1 MNATYLM
8 MSIPFLS
15 LAVGLTTLAAWK
27 FGLHIRSLVI
37 PTAVLLA
44 TTAVFDNLIIGV
56 GLVAYDESRILGLH
70 IGLAPIEDF
79 LYAIVAV
86 LLAASLW
93 HILRR
98 KESR

>member
-1 MNATYLM
+1 
-8 MSIPFLS
+8 
-15 LAVGLTTLAAWK
+15 
-27 FGLHIRSLVI
+27 
-37 PTAVLLA
+37 
-44 TTAVFDNLIIGV
+44 VFDNLIIGV
-56 GLVAYDESRILGLH
+56 GLVAYDESRILGLY

-79 LYAIVAV
+79 LYAMVAV

>member
-1 MNATYLM
+1 MNFTYLL

-15 LAVGLTTLAAWK
+15 LAIGTTTLAAWK
-27 FGLHIRSLVI
+27 FGLHIHSLVI

-56 GLVAYDESRILGLH
+56 GLVAYDESRILGLDN
-70 IGLAPIEDF
+70 GLAPIADF
-79 LYAIVAV
+79 LYAMAAV
-86 LLAASLW
+86 QLAASLW